1 MTIVETISRR
11 RSCRTYDARA
21 IEPEKISILRE
32 YLALNRG
39 EPFGSALRFEVMDF
53 KEMEPGELKKL
64 TTYGVIR
71 GARHFMAGA
80 VEKKHPMAMEDFG
93 YCLEKA
99 VLKATSLGLGTCI
112 LGGTF
117 RRSGFADR
125 MNMQDDELLPAV
137 TPLGYPRDRR
147 SLVDRM
153 FRAIASSDKRKSRGE
168 LFFHGDAGTALD
180 NVSAGQFF
188 MPLECVRLAP
198 SASNKQPWR
207 VIKNKDDETFHF
219 YLKRTPGYE
228 KIVKDIRL
236 QNIDMGIAMCHFDL
250 SAAELGYPGDWT
262 VDEPGI
268 DAAGME
274 YVASWTARDNKAYR

>member
-1 MTIVETISRR
+1 MSVIETIRSRK
-11 RSCRTYDARA
+11 SCRTFAEKTV
-21 IEPEKISILRE
+21 EPEV
-32 YLALNRG
+32 LAELGRFLS
-39 EPFGSALRFEVMDF
+39 EDIRAPFGSTLRFDIVSLSDVERR
-53 KEMEPGELKKL
+53 ELVRM

-71 GARHFMAGA
+71 GAGHFMAGA
-80 VEKKHPMAMEDFG
+80 VEKHPMAMEDFG
-93 YCLEKA
+93 YGLEQA

-125 MNMQDDELLPAV
+125 LTLGDHELLPAV
-137 TPLGYPRDRR
+137 TPLGYPRHSR

-153 FRAIASSDKRKSRGE
+153 FRAVASSDRRKPRNE
-168 LFFHGDAGTALD
+168 LFFDGDAGTVLD
-180 NVSAGQFF
+180 DGRAGRFF

-207 VIKNKDDETFHF
+207 VIRGTGGETFHF

-250 SAAELGYPGDWT
+250 AAAQLGYPGDWT
-262 VDEPGI
+262 AADPGI
-268 DAAGME
+268 GSGGME
-274 YVASWTARDNKAYR
+274 YVASWTARDDASTYR